1 MGGGYTNP
9 ENGFE
14 EVPDIGLGIER
25 LGHWME
31 LYGLGAET
39 GIELAGE
46 TTAPIPSPTWKR
58 RTWGENWSTG
68 DTYNSAFGQG
78 YVLTTPLQMIHILN
92 TIANNGIM
100 TRPTLVR
107 EIRDAEGNVVSGF
120 EPDTTDMQDILRDF
134 WPGAHEDE
142 DYPET
147 LDATLQYVQM
157 GMREATTQNFDPVH
171 QGTAIKH
178 QEAMLSIPVAGKT
191 GTAEFC
197 DNIAAALE
205 RCIPGAWPA
214 HAWYMGYAP
223 YGNPE
228 ISVIAFVYNGQE
240 GATVALPIVAAV
252 MNDYFLIKTRRALEE
267 AQQQQASP
275 QPAVVAP
282 TPGTGPTPIATP

>member
-1 MGGGYTNP
+1 
-9 ENGFE
+9 
-14 EVPDIGLGIER
+14 L
-25 LGHWME
+25 
-31 LYGLGAET
+31 
-39 GIELAGE
+39 
-46 TTAPIPSPTWKR
+46 
-58 RTWGENWSTG
+58 
-68 DTYNSAFGQG
+68 
-78 YVLTTPLQMIHILN
+78 
-92 TIANNGIM
+92 
-100 TRPTLVR
+100 R
-107 EIRDAEGNVVSGF
+107 E
-120 EPDTTDMQDILRDF
+120 F
-134 WPGAHEDE
+134 WPDAHEGE
-142 DYPET
+142 AYQET
-147 LDATLQYVQM
+147 LDTTLGFVQM
-157 GMREATTQNFDPVH
+157 GLREATTQNFDPVH

-178 QEAMLSIPVAGKT
+178 QEAMPSIPVAGKT

-267 AQQQQASP
+267 AQQQQATP